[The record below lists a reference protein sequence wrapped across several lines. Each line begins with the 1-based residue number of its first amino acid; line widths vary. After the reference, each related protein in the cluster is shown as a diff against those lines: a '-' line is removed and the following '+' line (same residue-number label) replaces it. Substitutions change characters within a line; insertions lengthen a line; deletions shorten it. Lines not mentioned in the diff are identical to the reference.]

1 MNPPEGPAA
10 PASGDT
16 DVPTFAE
23 LAADPEIAP
32 LLDFEPVPVQP
43 RINGWD
49 ADAQKAFIA
58 LLAITGSRRL
68 AADAIGRKASSIER
82 ILKRD
87 DADALRA
94 AHDGALALFRRNH
107 GQMLAHSVAA
117 AKSSPRMSPSPLAG
131 EGWGEGVPGQ
141 VINEHGEW
149 EDEAAYRRRVE
160 EAVDSIGAKLV
171 RCRRAFLAEISG
183 SPGKRAAFEILTELP
198 VDWDLAARLEPQP
211 FEPWTPTNQRQPDMV
226 LTAESGWQS
235 GIVPYGP
242 DRKAELIRQIQAY
255 RAEHGMPEIEWDSE
269 AE

>member
-1 MNPPEGPAA
+1 MNPPGGPAA

-16 DVPTFAE
+16 DIPTFAE

-68 AADAIGRKASSIER
+68 AADAIGRQASSIER

-87 DADALRA
+87 DAEALRA
-94 AHDGALALFRRNH
+94 AHDAALALFRRNH
-107 GQMLAHSVAA
+107 GQMLAHRVAA
-117 AKSSPRMSPSPLAG
+117 AKSSPTLSRGGGPAQPMEAL
-131 EGWGEGVPGQ
+131 PGQ
-141 VINEHGEW
+141 ILNEHGEW
-149 EDEAAYRRRVE
+149 EDESAYRRRVE

-242 DRKAELIRQIQAY
+242 DRKAELKRQIQAY